1 MGNEPLEAVHVML
14 PKAGWPGAKV
24 GAWAGAGAAS
34 VLPWAELLKGVALC
48 CCLLRDITMGWAV
61 APGLRECFRLRVGLE
76 NLIAGRLVATV
87 TEAILPLASV

>member
-1 MGNEPLEAVHVML
+1 
-14 PKAGWPGAKV
+14 
-24 GAWAGAGAAS
+24 
-34 VLPWAELLKGVALC
+34 
-48 CCLLRDITMGWAV
+48 MGWAV